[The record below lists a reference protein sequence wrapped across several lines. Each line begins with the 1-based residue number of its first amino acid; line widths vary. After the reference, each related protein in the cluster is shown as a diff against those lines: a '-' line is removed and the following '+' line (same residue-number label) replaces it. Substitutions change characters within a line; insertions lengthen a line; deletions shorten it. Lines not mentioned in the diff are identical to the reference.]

1 MANIDKYLASDMKE
15 RKTKVWKDMKDLS
28 SSIKGTAMW
37 SKRYDGDE
45 EGFKEKLQLDIRQY
59 KMNLNR
65 LESLYVLR

>member
-1 MANIDKYLASDMKE
+1 MADIDKYLASDMKE
-15 RKTKVWKDMKDLS
+15 RKTKVWKEMKDLS

-65 LESLYVLR
+65 MESLYVLR